1 MRLNLNL
8 TAQGIN
14 FKDKQ
19 KSLNSAQKRT
29 LVNALDTIDLEVEN
43 GKKRAD
49 KLNLRNDT
57 LATCP
62 IYPFFIFVNFIKLSS
77 PKFLALLFGMIGI
90 GAATFGLSNKKKA
103 QIILEN
109 EILAQKKS
117 GMFETEN
124 SSKNDLS
131 NSNLFLPITN
141 DKQKQIDEME
151 IVKEIKSKKYSD
163 KSQNIVNF
171 PFSKENHEYS
181 QELNSAK
188 KVYKTEKPVLTDV
201 SEAVKQIDDGAK
213 DYSKKALTG
222 IHSILALSCI
232 AAIGLTALVKRANE
246 ILLKSIKNVYIKQLF
261 KILLSYAPITGLMCV
276 PDSNIVKDVDK
287 ISKYK
292 AKEDFLKNSSM
303 SNDKLSFAQKSIF
316 ETTIDYFKTRKEY
329 KQKIGQQKDLLLIK
343 NSVLANSKPSKE
355 EINEAK
361 EFKTKFYNAMN
372 SKQRIENKY
381 QENLENAFSNH
392 YLLWLL
398 VAPICTML
406 VRGLVLN
413 KNKMIYTAGGILS
426 GTFATQALLNCNAK
440 DK

>member
-1 MRLNLNL
+1 MRLNLKL

-49 KLNLRNDT
+49 KLNLNNET
-57 LATCP
+57 LCLFLNLP
-62 IYPFFIFVNFIKLSS
+62 LMYIGICKNLSPS
-77 PKFLALLFGMIGI
+77 KFSALLFGMIGI
-90 GAATFGLSNKKKA
+90 GAATFGLSNKKYA

-131 NSNLFLPITN
+131 NPNLFLPIT
-141 DKQKQIDEME
+141 DTKQKQIDEME
-151 IVKEIKSKKYSD
+151 VVKEIKSKKYSN
-163 KSQNIVNF
+163 KSQDIVNF

-181 QELNSAK
+181 QELNDIK

-201 SEAVKQIDDGAK
+201 SEAVKQIDDSAK
-213 DYSKKALTG
+213 DYSKKALIG
-222 IHSILALSCI
+222 INSILALASV
-232 AAIGLTALVKRANE
+232 AGIGLTSLLQKSNE
-246 ILLKSIKNVYIKQLF
+246 TLLKSIKNVYIKSF
-261 KILLSYAPITGLMCV
+261 ATILPLAPMFGLMLV

-287 ISKYK
+287 ISRYK
-292 AKEDFLKNSSM
+292 AKEDFLKSSSM
-303 SNDKLSFAQKSIF
+303 SNDKLSFAKKSIF

-343 NSVLANSKPSKE
+343 NSVLANTKPSNE
-355 EINEAK
+355 EINKAK
-361 EFKTKFYNAMN
+361 EFKTKFYNAIN
-372 SKQRIENKY
+372 SEKRIENKRR
-381 QENLENAFSNH
+381 EKLEETISNRYLY
-392 YLLWLL
+392 YLLIE
-398 VAPICTML
+398 PILIML
-406 VRGLVLN
+406 MKNILQKSKLN
-413 KNKMIYTAGGILS
+413 YIAGGILS
-426 GTFATQALLNCNAK
+426 GTFATQALLNRNAK

>member
-8 TAQGIN
+8 TSQGIN
-14 FKDKQ
+14 FKDKR

-49 KLNLRNDT
+49 KLNLNNET
-57 LATCP
+57 LCL
-62 IYPFFIFVNFIKLSS
+62 FLNFPLMYIGICKNLSPS
-77 PKFLALLFGMIGI
+77 KFSALLFGMIGI
-90 GAATFGLSNKKKA
+90 GAATFGLSNKKYA
-103 QIILEN
+103 QTIFEN

-131 NSNLFLPITN
+131 NPNLFLPIT
-141 DKQKQIDEME
+141 DTKQKQIDEME
-151 IVKEIKSKKYSD
+151 VVKEIKSKKYSD
-163 KSQNIVNF
+163 KSQVIVNF

-181 QELNSAK
+181 QELNDIK

-201 SEAVKQIDDGAK
+201 SEAVKQIDDSAK
-213 DYSKKALTG
+213 DYSKKALIG
-222 IHSILALSCI
+222 INSILALAS
-232 AAIGLTALVKRANE
+232 AAGIGLTTLLQKSNE
-246 ILLKSIKNVYIKQLF
+246 ILLKSIKNVYIKSF
-261 KILLSYAPITGLMCV
+261 ATILPLAPMFGLMLV

-287 ISKYK
+287 ISRYK
-292 AKEDFLKNSSM
+292 AKEDFLKNSNM
-303 SNDKLSFAQKSIF
+303 PNDKLSFVKKSIF

-329 KQKIGQQKDLLLIK
+329 KQKIEQQKDLVLIK

-361 EFKTKFYNAMN
+361 EFKTKFYNAIN
-372 SKQRIENKY
+372 SEQRIENKY
-381 QENLENAFSNH
+381 QENLKNTFSNR
-392 YLLWLL
+392 YLLYLL
-398 VAPICTML
+398 ATPLFTML
-406 VRGLVLN
+406 TNGIILN

-426 GTFATQALLNCNAK
+426 GTFVTQALLNRNAK

>member
-1 MRLNLNL
+1 MRLNLKL

-49 KLNLRNDT
+49 KLNSRNEGLPVFLT
-57 LATCP
+57 L
-62 IYPFFIFVNFIKLSS
+62 PFFLVSFNKLSPS
-77 PKFLALLFGMIGI
+77 KFLALLLGMIGV
-90 GAATFGLSNKKKA
+90 GAVSFGLTNKKNA

-131 NSNLFLPITN
+131 NPNLFLPIT
-141 DKQKQIDEME
+141 DTKQKQIDEME

-163 KSQNIVNF
+163 KSQNIF
-171 PFSKENHEYS
+171 YFRFSKKNNEYS
-181 QELNSAK
+181 QELNDIK

-201 SEAVKQIDDGAK
+201 SEAVKQIDDSAK
-213 DYSKKALTG
+213 DYSKKALIG
-222 IHSILALSCI
+222 INSILALASV
-232 AAIGLTALVKRANE
+232 AGIGLTTLLQKSNE
-246 ILLKSIKNVYIKQLF
+246 ILLKSIKNVYIKSF
-261 KILLSYAPITGLMCV
+261 ATILPLAPMFGLMLV
-276 PDSNIVKDVDK
+276 PDLNIVKDVDK
-287 ISKYK
+287 ISRYK
-292 AKEDFLKNSSM
+292 AKEDFLKNSNM
-303 SNDKLSFAQKSIF
+303 PNDKLSFAKKSIF

-343 NSVLANSKPSKE
+343 NSVLANSKPSNE

-361 EFKTKFYNAMN
+361 EFKTKFYNAIN
-372 SKQRIENKY
+372 SEKRIENKY
-381 QENLENAFSNH
+381 QENLKNTFSNR
-392 YLLWLL
+392 YLLYLL
-398 VAPICTML
+398 IEPILIML
-406 VRGLVLN
+406 MKNILQKSKLN
-413 KNKMIYTAGGILS
+413 YIAGGILS
-426 GTFATQALLNCNAK
+426 GTFATQALLNYYIK

>member
-8 TAQGIN
+8 TSQGIN
-14 FKDKQ
+14 FKDKR
-19 KSLNSAQKRT
+19 KSLNSAEKRT
-29 LVNALDTIDLEVEN
+29 LVNAIDTIDLEVEN

-49 KLNLRNDT
+49 KLNLNNET
-57 LATCP
+57 LCLFLNLP
-62 IYPFFIFVNFIKLSS
+62 LMYIGICKNLSPS
-77 PKFLALLFGMIGI
+77 KFSALLFGMIGV
-90 GAATFGLSNKKKA
+90 GAVGFGLSNKKYA
-103 QIILEN
+103 QTIFEN

-131 NSNLFLPITN
+131 NPNLFLPIT
-141 DKQKQIDEME
+141 DTKQKQIDEME

-163 KSQNIVNF
+163 KSQVIVNF

-181 QELNSAK
+181 QELNDIK

-213 DYSKKALTG
+213 DYSKKALIG
-222 IHSILALSCI
+222 INSILALAS
-232 AAIGLTALVKRANE
+232 AAGIGLTS
-246 ILLKSIKNVYIKQLF
+246 LLQKVNKTLPKSIKNVFIIDLLF
-261 KILLSYAPITGLMCV
+261 EILPLAPMFGLMLV

-287 ISKYK
+287 ISRYK
-292 AKEDFLKNSSM
+292 AKEDFLKSSSM
-303 SNDKLSFAQKSIF
+303 SNDKLSFAKKSIF

-361 EFKTKFYNAMN
+361 EFKTKFYNAIN
-372 SKQRIENKY
+372 SEKRIENKRR
-381 QENLENAFSNH
+381 EKLEETISNRYLY
-392 YLLWLL
+392 YLLIE
-398 VAPICTML
+398 PILIML
-406 VRGLVLN
+406 MKNILQKSKLN
-413 KNKMIYTAGGILS
+413 YIAGGILS
-426 GTFATQALLNCNAK
+426 GTFATQALLNYYTK

>member
-19 KSLNSAQKRT
+19 KSLNPAQKMT
-29 LVNALDTIDLEVEN
+29 LVNALDTIDLEIEN
-43 GKKRAD
+43 SKKKAD
-49 KLNLRNDT
+49 KLNSRNDT

-213 DYSKKALTG
+213 DYSKKALIG
-222 IHSILALSCI
+222 INSILALVS
-232 AAIGLTALVKRANE
+232 AVGIGLTSLLQKSNE
-246 ILLKSIKNVYIKQLF
+246 TLLKSIKNVYIKSF
-261 KILLSYAPITGLMCV
+261 ATILPLAPMFGIMCV

-287 ISKYK
+287 ISRYK

-303 SNDKLSFAQKSIF
+303 SNDKLSFAKKSIF

-343 NSVLANSKPSKE
+343 NSVLANSKSSKE
-355 EINEAK
+355 EIEVAK

-398 VAPICTML
+398 VAPICIML

-426 GTFATQALLNCNAK
+426 GTFATQALLNRNVK

>member
-8 TAQGIN
+8 TSQGIN
-14 FKDKQ
+14 FKDKR
-19 KSLNSAQKRT
+19 KSLNSAEKRT

-49 KLNLRNDT
+49 KLNSRNECLPVFLT
-57 LATCP
+57 L
-62 IYPFFIFVNFIKLSS
+62 PFFLVSFNKLSPS
-77 PKFLALLFGMIGI
+77 KFLALLLGMIGV
-90 GAATFGLSNKKKA
+90 GAVSFGLTNKKYA

-131 NSNLFLPITN
+131 NPNLFLPIT
-141 DKQKQIDEME
+141 DTKQKQIDEME

-163 KSQNIVNF
+163 KFLDIFIS

-181 QELNSAK
+181 QELNDIK
-188 KVYKTEKPVLTDV
+188 KEYRTEKPVLTDV

-213 DYSKKALTG
+213 DYSKKALIG
-222 IHSILALSCI
+222 INSILALAS
-232 AAIGLTALVKRANE
+232 AAGIGLTTLLQKSNE
-246 ILLKSIKNVYIKQLF
+246 ILLKSIKNVYIKSF
-261 KILLSYAPITGLMCV
+261 ATILPLAPMFGLMLV
-276 PDSNIVKDVDK
+276 ADSNIVKDVDK
-287 ISKYK
+287 ISRYK
-292 AKEDFLKNSSM
+292 AKEDFLKNSNM
-303 SNDKLSFAQKSIF
+303 QNDKLSFAKKSIF

-329 KQKIGQQKDLLLIK
+329 KQKIEQQKDLLLIK
-343 NSVLANSKPSKE
+343 NNILANSKSSKE

-361 EFKTKFYNAMN
+361 EFKTKFYNAIN
-372 SKQRIENKY
+372 SEQRIENKY
-381 QENLENAFSNH
+381 QENLKNTFSNR
-392 YLLWLL
+392 YLLYLL
-398 VAPICTML
+398 ATPLCTML
-406 VRGLVLN
+406 TNGIILN

-426 GTFATQALLNCNAK
+426 GTFVTQALLNYYTK

>member
-8 TAQGIN
+8 TSQGIN
-14 FKDKQ
+14 FKDKR

-49 KLNLRNDT
+49 KLNSRNEGLPVFLT
-57 LATCP
+57 F
-62 IYPFFIFVNFIKLSS
+62 PFFLVSFNKLSPS
-77 PKFLALLFGMIGI
+77 KFLALLLGMIGV
-90 GAATFGLSNKKKA
+90 GAVSFGLTNKKYA

-131 NSNLFLPITN
+131 NPNLFLPIT
-141 DKQKQIDEME
+141 DTKQKQIDEME
-151 IVKEIKSKKYSD
+151 VVKEIKSKKYSD
-163 KSQNIVNF
+163 KSLDIF
-171 PFSKENHEYS
+171 ISPFSKENHEYS

-188 KVYKTEKPVLTDV
+188 KVYKTEKPVLSDV
-201 SEAVKQIDDGAK
+201 SEAVKQIDDSAK

-222 IHSILALSCI
+222 IHSILALSC
-232 AAIGLTALVKRANE
+232 AAGTGLTV
-246 ILLKSIKNVYIKQLF
+246 LLQKVNKTLPKSIKNVFIIDLLF
-261 KILLSYAPITGLMCV
+261 EILPLAPMFGLMLV
-276 PDSNIVKDVDK
+276 SDSNIVKDVDK
-287 ISKYK
+287 ISRYK
-292 AKEDFLKNSSM
+292 AKEDFLKNSNM
-303 SNDKLSFAQKSIF
+303 PNDKLSFAKKSIF

-329 KQKIGQQKDLLLIK
+329 KQKIEQQKDLLLIK
-343 NSVLANSKPSKE
+343 NNILANSKSSKE

-361 EFKTKFYNAMN
+361 EFKTKFYNAIN
-372 SKQRIENKY
+372 SEQRIENKY
-381 QENLENAFSNH
+381 QENLKNTFSNR
-392 YLLWLL
+392 YLLYLL
-398 VAPICTML
+398 ATPLCTML
-406 VRGLVLN
+406 TNGIILN

-426 GTFATQALLNCNAK
+426 GTFVTQALLNYYTK

>member
-1 MRLNLNL
+1 MRLDLNI

-49 KLNLRNDT
+49 KLNSRNET
-57 LATCP
+57 LPSLLFYLLVP
-62 IYPFFIFVNFIKLSS
+62 IKIEKLSPS
-77 PKFLALLFGMIGI
+77 KFLALLLGFTGV
-90 GAATFGLSNKKKA
+90 GAAAFGLTNKKNA

-131 NSNLFLPITN
+131 NPNLFLPIT
-141 DKQKQIDEME
+141 DTKQKQIDEME
-151 IVKEIKSKKYSD
+151 VVKEIKSKKYSD
-163 KSQNIVNF
+163 KSFDIF
-171 PFSKENHEYS
+171 ISAFSKKNHKYS
-181 QELNSAK
+181 QELNSVI

-201 SEAVKQIDDGAK
+201 SEAVKQIDDSAK

-222 IHSILALSCI
+222 IHSILALSC
-232 AAIGLTALVKRANE
+232 AAGTGLTV
-246 ILLKSIKNVYIKQLF
+246 LLQKVNKTLPKSIKNVFIIDLLF
-261 KILLSYAPITGLMCV
+261 EILLSIPPIGLICV
-276 PDSNIVKDVDK
+276 ADSNIVKDVDK
-287 ISKYK
+287 ISRYK
-292 AKEDFLKNSSM
+292 AKEDFLKSSSM
-303 SNDKLSFAQKSIF
+303 SNDKLSFAKKSIF

-329 KQKIGQQKDLLLIK
+329 KQKIRQQKDLLLIK
-343 NSVLANSKPSKE
+343 NSVLAKAKPSNE

-361 EFKTKFYNAMN
+361 EFKTKFYNAIN
-372 SKQRIENKY
+372 SEQRIENKY
-381 QENLENAFSNH
+381 QENLKNTFSNR
-392 YLLWLL
+392 YLLYLL
-398 VAPICTML
+398 ALPSYIIFFK
-406 VRGLVLN
+406 GHVLN
-413 KNKMIYTAGGILS
+413 KNKMIYTAWSIIG
-426 GTFATQALLNCNAK
+426 GTFATQALLNRNAK